1 VQLFIS
7 KLQLFN
13 DNLNKFQTLA
23 GAALIRFTKTEIMIL
38 KTIPILRIFDIAKA
52 KEFYIDWL
60 GFEITF
66 EHPPI
71 AIGVEPNTPYYIGV
85 KKDDI
90 KFHLSE
96 HHGDSVPG
104 IRVFIICTG
113 IEKYLAE
120 LQSRPYKY
128 YRPSVQE
135 TFYGAKEMTVQD
147 PFGNKLSFN
156 EYISKE

>member
-1 VQLFIS
+1 
-7 KLQLFN
+7 
-13 DNLNKFQTLA
+13 
-23 GAALIRFTKTEIMIL
+23 MIQ
-38 KTIPILRIFDIAKA
+38 KTIPILRIFDVAKA
-52 KEFYIDWL
+52 KEFYLDWL
-60 GFEITF
+60 GFEISF
-66 EHPPI
+66 EHQF
-71 AIGVEPNTPYYIGV
+71 EPNTPYYIGI

-90 KFHLSE
+90 EFHLSE

-135 TFYGAKEMTVQD
+135 TFYDTKEMMVQD
-147 PFGNKLSFN
+147 PFGNRLSFN
-156 EYISKE
+156 EYLSEEK